1 MRDFFLSLVHAVRVL
16 RKNPGFTI
24 SALAVLTLGIGANT
38 AIFSVVN
45 TVLLRPLPFPES
57 QSVVTVDHVPPAAA
71 FPGLKRFS
79 VSAANYLDWRQQND
93 VFEAIAIWGGR
104 GIRVAGGD
112 RPQLMAVTV
121 SDADIFKVLR
131 VAPEAGR
138 VFTQEE
144 CQPGHENV
152 IVISDAYAR
161 DHFASPAAAVGQQI
175 RTAMRNYQIV
185 GVMPS
190 ELQVKAWFPAST
202 EGWIPIAWTDRLKA
216 TRGDHNFNVAARLRP
231 GVTVPQA
238 QSAMNVISDRLARDY
253 PQEDKGWGAIVTQL
267 RDNLVG
273 DVRPALLTLLGA
285 VGFVLLIACA
295 NTANLVLARTIARRK
310 ELAIRAALGAS
321 SRQVLRPV
329 LTETLMLALGGGA
342 LGLLVAGSGQT
353 LVTKALADQLP
364 RATEVQLDARVLAFT
379 LVASVLTGLASG
391 FLAGARLLR
400 GDLNDSLKLGLGKSD
415 SYSGGRG
422 TRSALVISEVA
433 LSLMLLIGAGL
444 MIRTLWALRGTD
456 PGFKAENV
464 LTMRVPVPMSSD
476 KVQRSRLYDEF
487 LPQVA
492 AIPGVQS
499 VAGIDGLPMSG
510 GSEQPIAVEGRPA
523 EVFALQRNVS
533 VRRATPN
540 YLRTMG
546 IPILAGR
553 EIQPADTS
561 SKESNVVIS
570 KAMANLFWP
579 GENAIGKRF
588 RISFTPETVRTVVG
602 IAGDIKQRG
611 LDVLE
616 PVTMLYV
623 PFRQDDTGTI
633 NLVVRGTG
641 SAPVTALTPDIT
653 RVLGKLDPTL
663 PIREVKTI
671 EELIAT
677 TLSQHRFTMWLFAAL
692 AGLAFLLATVGI
704 YSVLAYSVRS
714 RIHEIGVRIA
724 LGAGTGDVIRLVMAE
739 GMRPALI
746 GVALGAAGAFALG
759 GVLSKLIYGVSP
771 ADPLTFAAV
780 AVLLSIVA
788 AVACAIPGYRATR
801 VHPLVALRDE

>member
-1 MRDFFLSLVHAVRVL
+1 
-16 RKNPGFTI
+16 
-24 SALAVLTLGIGANT
+24 
-38 AIFSVVN
+38 
-45 TVLLRPLPFPES
+45 
-57 QSVVTVDHVPPAAA
+57 
-71 FPGLKRFS
+71 
-79 VSAANYLDWRQQND
+79 
-93 VFEAIAIWGGR
+93 
-104 GIRVAGGD
+104 
-112 RPQLMAVTV
+112 
-121 SDADIFKVLR
+121 
-131 VAPEAGR
+131 
-138 VFTQEE
+138 
-144 CQPGHENV
+144 
-152 IVISDAYAR
+152 
-161 DHFASPAAAVGQQI
+161 
-175 RTAMRNYQIV
+175 
-185 GVMPS
+185 
-190 ELQVKAWFPAST
+190 
-202 EGWIPIAWTDRLKA
+202 
-216 TRGDHNFNVAARLRP
+216 
-231 GVTVPQA
+231 
-238 QSAMNVISDRLARDY
+238 
-253 PQEDKGWGAIVTQL
+253 
-267 RDNLVG
+267 
-273 DVRPALLTLLGA
+273 
-285 VGFVLLIACA
+285 
-295 NTANLVLARTIARRK
+295 
-310 ELAIRAALGAS
+310 
-321 SRQVLRPV
+321 
-329 LTETLMLALGGGA
+329 
-342 LGLLVAGSGQT
+342 
-353 LVTKALADQLP
+353 
-364 RATEVQLDARVLAFT
+364 
-379 LVASVLTGLASG
+379 
-391 FLAGARLLR
+391 
-400 GDLNDSLKLGLGKSD
+400 
-415 SYSGGRG
+415 
-422 TRSALVISEVA
+422 
-433 LSLMLLIGAGL
+433 
-444 MIRTLWALRGTD
+444 
-456 PGFKAENV
+456 
-464 LTMRVPVPMSSD
+464 
-476 KVQRSRLYDEF
+476 
-487 LPQVA
+487 
-492 AIPGVQS
+492 
-499 VAGIDGLPMSG
+499 
-510 GSEQPIAVEGRPA
+510 
-523 EVFALQRNVS
+523 LQRNVS

-724 LGAGTGDVIRLVMAE
+724 LGAGTGDVIRLGMAE

-746 GVALGAAGAFALG
+746 GVGLGAAGAFALG

-788 AVACAIPGYRATR
+788 AIACAIPGYRATR